1 MLDQIW
7 SVAELAVFHTVFS
20 REVLGL
26 RPDAAIGYS
35 SGESTAL
42 VALGAW
48 PDASGLYEATRES
61 GLFTTELTGELRAV
75 RRYWRQRGI
84 GGDRWSSY
92 LVAAPLEAVRAELAG
107 ERAVHLMAVNAPGV
121 CVVGGESK
129 ACAAVVT
136 RLGVDRAIELDY
148 DMAAH
153 APELAEVRE
162 VWREAHRR
170 PTVEVP
176 GVRFYSG
183 ATGRAYRPTTER
195 AAEALTAQGLGTID
209 FAATIERAWA
219 DGVRVFVEHGPRK
232 LCTGWIKRVLGDREF
247 VAVALDAPDDTGL
260 RNLCLAVGEL
270 VVAGVP
276 VRADAL
282 TARLD
287 EAATRLPAPGPA
299 VTVAVPP
306 TPCLPPL
313 EPAVTVL
320 PRAPELAPVPAERP
334 APA

>member
-1 MLDQIW
+1 M
-7 SVAELAVFHTVFS
+7 VA
-20 REVLGL
+20 
-26 RPDAAIGYS
+26 
-35 SGESTAL
+35 
-42 VALGAW
+42 
-48 PDASGLYEATRES
+48 
-61 GLFTTELTGELRAV
+61 
-75 RRYWRQRGI
+75 
-84 GGDRWSSY
+84 
-92 LVAAPLEAVRAELAG
+92 
-107 ERAVHLMAVNAPGV
+107 
-121 CVVGGESK
+121 
-129 ACAAVVT
+129 

-282 TARLD
+282 TARLE
-287 EAATRLPAPGPA
+287 EAATGLPAPDQPS
-299 VTVAVPP
+299 P
-306 TPCLPPL
+306 LPYPS
-313 EPAVTVL
+313 
-320 PRAPELAPVPAERP
+320 RP
-334 APA
+334 ACRPSSPP